1 MQLIVQN
8 IYRTMQTVIKAD
20 KLQKYFGAYQA
31 VKNVSFEVKAGQIF
45 GLLGANGAGK
55 TTTLRMLAGI
65 LQPTQ
70 GSTSI
75 ANYNM
80 QTAKLLASKHLGF
93 LTGEMNLFERMTPT
107 EILYFF
113 GNIYEVPAPTLRQ
126 RVEELISTF
135 QITPFK
141 DKLAGTLSTGQ
152 KQRVSIART
161 LVHNPAAIVLDEP
174 TTGLD
179 IMSSEL
185 ILNFVADVARKEG
198 KAVLFSTHHLD
209 EVERLC
215 DYIGILQYGEM
226 LAMDTPQAIKAQTQQ
241 GTLHEAFFKLVS
253 A

>member
-1 MQLIVQN
+1 
-8 IYRTMQTVIKAD
+8 MQTVIKAEH
-20 KLQKYFGAYQA
+20 LQKYFGAYQA

-65 LQPTQ
+65 LQPTK
-70 GSTSI
+70 GSSQI
-75 ANYNM
+75 ANYSM
-80 QTAKLLASKHLGF
+80 QKDKFLASKHLGF
-93 LTGEMNLFERMTPT
+93 LTGEMNLFERMTAQ

-113 GNIYEVPAPTLRQ
+113 GNIYEVPKSTLEQ
-126 RVEELISTF
+126 RVEELMTTF
-135 QITPFK
+135 QITPFR

-161 LVHNPAAIVLDEP
+161 LVHSPTAIILDEP

-185 ILNFVADVARKEG
+185 ILNFIADAARKEG
-198 KAVLFSTHHLD
+198 KAVLFSTHHLE

-215 DYIGILQYGEM
+215 DNVGILQHGEM
-226 LAMDTPQAIKAQTQQ
+226 LTVDTPQAIKEKTQET
-241 GTLHEAFFKLVS
+241 TLHEAFFKLVTT
-253 A
+253 

>member
-1 MQLIVQN
+1 
-8 IYRTMQTVIKAD
+8 MQTVIKAEH
-20 KLQKYFGAYQA
+20 LQKYFGAYQA

-70 GSTSI
+70 GSSQI
-75 ANYNM
+75 ANYSM
-80 QTAKLLASKHLGF
+80 QKDKFLASKHLGF
-93 LTGEMNLFERMTPT
+93 LTGEMNLFERMTPS

-113 GNIYEVPAPTLRQ
+113 GNIYEVPQNILRQ
-126 RVEELISTF
+126 RVEELITTF
-135 QITPFK
+135 QITPFR
-141 DKLAGTLSTGQ
+141 DKLAGNLSTGQ

-161 LVHNPAAIVLDEP
+161 LVHNPTAIILDEP

-185 ILNFVADVARKEG
+185 ILNFIADAAHKEG
-198 KAVLFSTHHLD
+198 KAVLFSTHHLE

-215 DYIGILQYGEM
+215 DNVGILQHGEM
-226 LAMDTPQAIKAQTQQ
+226 LTVDTPQNIKEKMQQ
-241 GTLHEAFFKLVS
+241 PTLHEAFFKLVT

>member
-1 MQLIVQN
+1 
-8 IYRTMQTVIKAD
+8 MQTVIKAEQ
-20 KLQKYFGAYQA
+20 LQKYFGAYQA

-70 GSTSI
+70 GSSQI
-75 ANYNM
+75 ANHNM
-80 QTAKLLASKHLGF
+80 QTDKLLASKHLGF

-113 GNIYEVPAPTLRQ
+113 GNLYEVPSAMLRQ

-161 LVHNPAAIVLDEP
+161 LVHNPAAIILDEP

-185 ILNFVADVARKEG
+185 ILNFIADAARKEG

-226 LAMDTPQAIKAQTQQ
+226 LAVDTPQTIKEKTQQ
-241 GTLHEAFFKLVS
+241 ATLHEAFFKLVS

>member
-1 MQLIVQN
+1 
-8 IYRTMQTVIKAD
+8 MQTVIKAEQ
-20 KLQKYFGAYQA
+20 LQKYFGAYQA

-70 GSTSI
+70 GSTYI

-80 QTAKLLASKHLGF
+80 QTDKLLASKYLGF

-113 GNIYEVPAPTLRQ
+113 GNLYEVPSATLRQ

-135 QITPFK
+135 QITSFK

-161 LVHNPAAIVLDEP
+161 LVHNPAAIILDEP

-185 ILNFVADVARKEG
+185 ILNFIADAARKEG

-226 LAMDTPQAIKAQTQQ
+226 LAVDTPQAIKEKTQQ
-241 GTLHEAFFKLVS
+241 GSLHEAFFKLVS